1 MLLLPALVDELKRD
15 GVAPEMI
22 AGLDL
27 VEISR
32 KAAERFDRGVNAKRA
47 ARPLFGRRGPAEGP
61 G

>member
-1 MLLLPALVDELKRD
+1 LVDELKR
-15 GVAPEMI
+15 GGAAPEMI

-32 KAAERFDRGVNAKRA
+32 KAAERFDRGVNARRA
-47 ARPLFGRRGPAEGP
+47 TRRLFGLQGPAAGP